1 MWWLKASSIISTVL
15 LLSVNLITIH
25 LIPKWNVSHPS
36 ESLIWHVSVT
46 SDCVTC
52 SLLSLLYHL
61 TLFPL
66 NCVSLHIWMIM
77 FENVASTFS
86 LLHRVSYAPALCC
99 KGECTVK
106 RNPNILV
113 TETGQK
119 PPYLCHALEFIWWG
133 TLKKSLFFRALHIIH
148 LK

>member
-1 MWWLKASSIISTVL
+1 MWRLKASPIISTVVL
-15 LLSVNLITIH
+15 LALNFITVH

-61 TLFPL
+61 TLFLL
-66 NCVSLHIWMIM
+66 NCMSLHIWMIM

-86 LLHRVSYAPALCC
+86 LLYHVSRAPTLCW
-99 KGECTVK
+99 KWECTVK
-106 RNPNILV
+106 GNPNILV
-113 TETGQK
+113 NKMGWK
-119 PPYLCHALEFIWWG
+119 PPYVYYALEYIWRD
-133 TLKKSLFFRALHIIH
+133 TLEKKHSSLKHCI
-148 LK
+148 